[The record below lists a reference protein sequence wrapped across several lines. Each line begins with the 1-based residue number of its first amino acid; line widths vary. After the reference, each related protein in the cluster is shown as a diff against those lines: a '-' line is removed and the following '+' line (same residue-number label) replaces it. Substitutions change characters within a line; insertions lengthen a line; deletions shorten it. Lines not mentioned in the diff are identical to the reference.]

1 MFATFLPLFFLPF
14 PISLDGFEGCIT
26 CGSSGSSAVLV
37 SGVGTIGF
45 CGTGVLLAL
54 RNVIR
59 LVGGVLET
67 FSSTVSADSAPDP
80 SNSGDLERVTFSDEP
95 SEICSNMNQK

>member
-1 MFATFLPLFFLPF
+1 M
-14 PISLDGFEGCIT
+14 
-26 CGSSGSSAVLV
+26 LV

-45 CGTGVLLAL
+45 CGTGVFVAL
-54 RNVIR
+54 RNVIC
-59 LVGGVLET
+59 LAGGVLET

-95 SEICSNMNQK
+95 SEIFSHSNQV